1 VNQLAR
7 FFRGTFRAAGIVP
20 TLLVCTLAIAQ
31 SNHGDQAAANFKRGK
46 VLFGKGDFEEAIK
59 SYNRV
64 IELEPNWAEAYVQ
77 RGYARRM
84 NHDLDKALEDYD
96 KATELDPRTTAKNR
110 VVAQAYTNRGQILS
124 LQLKLEDAISDF
136 SKAIRFFAEDERAFY
151 ERAQARLLLGD
162 LDAAISDYDVYIVR
176 QTHDDASR
184 ARAYGERG
192 IAKLLLGSEG
202 DARKDVEQGLELSGA
217 SGNEFLAHLAF
228 IEERLN
234 AARQLRTTKGK
245 GKIG

>member
-1 VNQLAR
+1 MVS
-7 FFRGTFRAAGIVP
+7 
-20 TLLVCTLAIAQ
+20 TLLVCILAIAQ
-31 SNHGDQAAANFKRGK
+31 SNHGDQATAKFKRGK

-59 SYNRV
+59 SYHRA

-124 LQLKLEDAISDF
+124 MQLKLEDAINDF
-136 SKAIRFFAEDERAFY
+136 NKAIRFFEEDERAFY
-151 ERAQARLLLGD
+151 ERAQARLLLED
-162 LDAAISDYDVYIVR
+162 LAAAISDYDVYIVR
-176 QTHDDASR
+176 QTHDDFTRS
-184 ARAYGERG
+184 RAYGERG
-192 IAKLLLGSEG
+192 IAKLLLGREE
-202 DARKDVEQGLELSGA
+202 DAQKDVKQGLELAGA

-228 IEERLN
+228 IEARLITV
-234 AARQLRTTKGK
+234 RQLRATKGK